1 MSNLGTAQSE
11 SRNPTFLQRMAVFV
25 TTGAGIGFVPWAPG
39 TFGTLWGIPLAWAVG
54 LLPSLWWQCL
64 AIFGLFALGLPMCTL
79 ATSALGRGKD
89 PGAIVWDEIIAMP
102 VVFFGLPV
110 NWFTVVLGFALF
122 RLFDTTKP
130 WPASRAEKLPDAWGV
145 MTDDIV
151 AGIYASIALN
161 IVLWFWPGSPSLG

>member
-1 MSNLGTAQSE
+1 MSNLSARKNDGQNATA
-11 SRNPTFLQRMAVFV
+11 LQRIAVFF
-25 TTGAGIGFVPWAPG
+25 TTGAGVGFIPWAPG
-39 TFGTLWGIPLAWAVG
+39 TFGTLWGIPLAWAVCS
-54 LLPSLWWQCL
+54 LPSLRWQGL
-64 AIFGLFALGLPMCTL
+64 AIFAMFALGLPMCTL

-102 VVFFGLPV
+102 VVFFGLQM

-145 MTDDIV
+145 MTDDII
-151 AGIYASIALN
+151 AGIYASLVLN
-161 IVLWFWPGSPSLG
+161 LVLWYSPSLG